1 MNRTPVG
8 PQFATNR
15 CLRDKSWRAVLE
27 KRMRGGP
34 KRRKGFCGA
43 IVLVSIAGCREIVD
57 FDEPPPASSDAG
69 AREPPK
75 ALPFL
80 PFVPAPEYRE
90 TCTSCA
96 AEKCDSQH
104 QACVD
109 DPQCRELLRCYGVC
123 SDPLCIANCGS
134 YDLLDYSWGGPN
146 GLLAGR
152 RGAESA
158 LLTAYQRCVPVYDC
172 RTDCGYG
179 LDWSCLKNN
188 RYRWPMWPY
197 MEKSPLHLQLELLF
211 PNDIGVSARVS
222 AYLPSGGPFGFLSRE
237 PNGWGQVELE
247 FSGVFDGFLQIE
259 SDPGALDEFHVLD
272 YSGPFFRDTRLSR
285 DVFPIDVHPP
295 YPHAGFAGVIIAVT
309 DCVGSGASGITFEL
323 EGALGQSYAYYSLDD
338 MFDFGGKTDLTGA
351 GGFADVSPANATVT
365 VLAKR
370 DERIVARRRVDL
382 RENWLTSVVL
392 RPLSGDE

>member
-1 MNRTPVG
+1 
-8 PQFATNR
+8 
-15 CLRDKSWRAVLE
+15 
-27 KRMRGGP
+27 MR
-34 KRRKGFCGA
+34 FCCA
-43 IVLVSIAGCREIVD
+43 IVLTSIAGCRQIVD
-57 FDEPPPASSDAG
+57 FDEPPSKSGVAEAG
-69 AREPPK
+69 EPP
-75 ALPFL
+75 LPFL
-80 PFVPAPEYRE
+80 PFVPRPEHAD

-96 AEKCDSQH
+96 AAKCNTQH

-109 DPQCRELLRCYGVC
+109 DPQCRELLRCYGAC
-123 SDPLCIANCGS
+123 SDPLCIARCGS
-134 YDLLDYSWGGPN
+134 YDLLDYAWNGPN
-146 GLLAGR
+146 TLAAGR

-172 RTDCGYG
+172 PTDCGYG
-179 LDWSCLKNN
+179 LDWGCLKNN
-188 RYRWPMWPY
+188 RYRWPRWPY

-222 AYLPSGGPFGFLSRE
+222 AYLPFGGPAGILSKE

-247 FSGVFDGFLQIE
+247 FSGAFDGFLQIE

-295 YPHAGFAGVIIAVT
+295 YPHAGFAGVIIGVT
-309 DCVGSGASGITFEL
+309 DCVGSPASGITFEL
-323 EGALGQSYAYYSLDD
+323 EEASGQPYAYWSQKDR
-338 MFDFGGKTDLTGA
+338 FVFGGKTDEAGA
-351 GGFADVSPANATVT
+351 GGFADVSPANVGAFASGGDATVT
-365 VLAKR
+365 VLAKH
-370 DERIVARRRVDL
+370 DEQTVARRTVSL